1 MTVES
6 FIIDGETYL
15 ILNTATINHITYY
28 YLANKNK
35 EKFYKKLIRK
45 QDPND
50 PDSIIPLDN
59 EEELQKASLQL
70 INSIIS

>member
-35 EKFYKKLIRK
+35 ENDVLIRK